1 MSKSNVRYIVDDVDA
16 AVAFYTSHL
25 DFHLD
30 MRPAPSFAILSRGD
44 LQLFLSA
51 TSGPGGGSQTLPD
64 GRRPLPGGWN
74 RFVLIVDDLEQQVD
88 RLRRAGAALR
98 SDVIVGVGG
107 KQVLVDDPSG
117 NPVEL
122 FVYKKEQAG
131 DTQTSR

>member
-1 MSKSNVRYIVDDVDA
+1 
-16 AVAFYTSHL
+16 
-25 DFHLD
+25 

-122 FVYKKEQAG
+122 FEYKKEQAG